1 MLNPLIKKK
10 NHGFVRHVIQSLNMT
25 AQNHMNNIAVS
36 VEIIGMTLK
45 WVILKKIKGIFGTM
59 KVRELIAELIKLP
72 GESEVILQKD
82 SEGNGYSPLYC
93 VDGDAIY
100 MAENSYSG
108 EVYSTEEEWD
118 ADWSS
123 MEKEDWNEMMSGPRC
138 VVLAPY

>member
-1 MLNPLIKKK
+1 
-10 NHGFVRHVIQSLNMT
+10 
-25 AQNHMNNIAVS
+25 
-36 VEIIGMTLK
+36 
-45 WVILKKIKGIFGTM
+45 M

-72 GESEVILQKD
+72 GESEVILQK
-82 SEGNGYSPLYC
+82 YSPLYC

-138 VVLAPY
+138 VVLAPMK